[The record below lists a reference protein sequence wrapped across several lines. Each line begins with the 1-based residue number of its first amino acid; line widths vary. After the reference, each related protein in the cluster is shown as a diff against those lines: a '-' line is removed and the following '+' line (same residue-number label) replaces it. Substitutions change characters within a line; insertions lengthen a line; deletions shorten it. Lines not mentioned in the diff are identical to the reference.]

1 MDKLSKLMAL
11 KKSGREM
18 SPVEKKAKMDVLGQ
32 LNGVADE
39 ALGNKLKGLK
49 KVTVASDSPEG
60 LSEGLSKAKEMLH
73 GKTGDIDA
81 HEEHEKSEGDGPDLE
96 GMADEMQEELS
107 PGDHADEEEAEMHDE
122 DPSPAAA
129 SEHEDG
135 HGDIDSKIKQ
145 LMLAKE
151 MRNRKVN
158 I

>member
-1 MDKLSKLMAL
+1 MMDKLSKLMSL

-18 SPVEKKAKMDVLGQ
+18 SPIEKKAKMDVLGK

-73 GKTGDIDA
+73 GTHGDVDA
-81 HEEHEKSEGDGPDLE
+81 HEADEKESGDGPDLE
-96 GMADEMQEELS
+96 GMADEMQEELA
-107 PGDHADEEEAEMHDE
+107 PGDHADEEEAEMHD
-122 DPSPAAA
+122 PSPAAA
-129 SEHEDG
+129 EHEDG
-135 HGDIDSKIKQ
+135 HGDIDAKIHQ

-151 MRNRKVN
+151 MRNKKVN